1 MCQLLILVLLNSGR
15 RVGEIAA
22 FTKDYLKQE
31 GDVVFSFGFQGLLLN
46 GSVTSKFGSQ
56 SPLVFPL
63 FKTGVLRLCPI
74 RAFKLYLKSEPSLL
88 SAMRTVRGRSGKL
101 PSPTW

>member
-1 MCQLLILVLLNSGR
+1 MCQLLILVLLNTGR

-31 GDVVFSFGFQGLLLN
+31 GDVVFSFGFQGFLLN

-56 SPLVFPL
+56 SPLDFPL
-63 FKTGVLRLCPI
+63 LRQVIYGFAQL
-74 RAFKLYLKSEPSLL
+74 ELL
-88 SAMRTVRGRSGKL
+88 SSI
-101 PSPTW
+101 

>member
-1 MCQLLILVLLNSGR
+1 MCQLLILVLLNTGH
-15 RVGEIAA
+15 RVCEIAA

-63 FKTGVLRLCPI
+63 LRQVFNGFAQL
-74 RAFKLYLKSEPSLL
+74 ELL
-88 SAMRTVRGRSGKL
+88 SSI
-101 PSPTW
+101 